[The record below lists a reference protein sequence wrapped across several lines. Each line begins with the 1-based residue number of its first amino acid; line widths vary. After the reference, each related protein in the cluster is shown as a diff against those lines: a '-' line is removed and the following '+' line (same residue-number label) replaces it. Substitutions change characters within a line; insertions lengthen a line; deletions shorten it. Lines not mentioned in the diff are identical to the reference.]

1 MIDREHQAKCV
12 QLIAEYQQ
20 RLNAYILT
28 MIPNR
33 SAADDVLQETN
44 LVIWQK
50 IDTYEPGTNFNAWAY
65 KIAYFQ
71 TLAYLKKSKRQNWLS
86 FDSELVDL
94 LDSDMQGEH
103 ACFEEE
109 HRILGTC
116 LEKLNESDKTF
127 VKKRYSEEISLKDL
141 AVQTKRSVG
150 ALKQVMFRIRGTLK
164 TCIQSN
170 LRLEDV

>member
-20 RLNAYILT
+20 RLYAYILT
-28 MIPNR
+28 MLPNR

-50 IDTYEPGTNFNAWAY
+50 IDTYEKGTNFNAWAY

-71 TLAYLKKSKRQNWLS
+71 TLAYIKKAKRQKWLC

-94 LDSDMQGEH
+94 LVTDIEEQHENFAQEH
-103 ACFEEE
+103 KA
-109 HRILGTC
+109 LGSC
-116 LEKLNESDKTF
+116 IEKLSNTDKQF
-127 VKKRYSEEISLKDL
+127 VKKRYADEIALKDL
-141 AVQTKRSVG
+141 AIQENRTVG
-150 ALKQVMFRIRGTLK
+150 ASSRRPPI
-164 TCIQSN
+164 S
-170 LRLEDV
+170 

>member
-1 MIDREHQAKCV
+1 MVNREHQAQCV

-20 RLNAYILT
+20 RLNAYIRT
-28 MIPNR
+28 MVSNR
-33 SAADDVLQETN
+33 DAADDVLQETN

-71 TLAYLKKSKRQNWLS
+71 TLAYLKKAKRQNWLS

-94 LDSDMQGEH
+94 LVNDIEEQHENFD
-103 ACFEEE
+103 EE
-109 HRILGTC
+109 HRILGSC
-116 LEKLNESDKTF
+116 IEKLNDSDKTF
-127 VKKRYSEEISLKDL
+127 VKKRYCEDVALKDL
-141 AVQTKRSVG
+141 AVQEERSVG

-164 TCIQSN
+164 SCIQTN
-170 LRLEDV
+170 LQLRDA